1 MKALV
6 VGACTRPVVNSLKK
20 LNFEVYSVS
29 HYNPVDLNADH
40 KKYTINDKFHGHLA
54 DKYSEKELLNLSKE
68 YVDLVDYIFVCS
80 GIFESK
86 TSKTPNWDVV
96 GNSPKRIK
104 NISDKYKTVKKL
116 ENLGF
121 NVPVTYLVN
130 NKYQFA
136 KCLSE
141 LKSVVV
147 KPISGSGGIGVTNI
161 DFQNTD
167 NLDINYPVLVQEC
180 IKSES
185 YSASFIGSNFLCFNK
200 QLINNNIYVG
210 NISPYVL
217 NLKNETIQEFEEII
231 ASLDLLGM
239 NGIDFMLKD
248 GIPYI
253 IEVNPRILG
262 TYETIELSSRYNLS
276 KAILENKPVKP
287 KDCFFKKIVFSDKG
301 SSYSIDKNPFLRDIP
316 QKGTYIEEGE
326 PIVTIIGRNMAD
338 VREMECGIL
347 RGV

>member
-6 VGACTRPVVNSLKK
+6 VGVNTRPVVNSLKK

-40 KKYTINDKFHGHLA
+40 KKYLVNDKFHGHFV
-54 DKYSEKELLNLSKE
+54 DKYSEKELLDLSKE

-86 TSKTPNWDVV
+86 NSKTPDWDVV

-104 NISDKYKTVKKL
+104 NISDKYKTVKRL

-121 NVPVTYLVN
+121 NLPTTYKVN
-130 NKYQFA
+130 NKYQFE

-147 KPISGSGGIGVTNI
+147 KPISGSGGIGVTNV

-167 NLDINYPVLVQEC
+167 NLDVKYPVLVQEY

-217 NLKNETIQEFEEII
+217 DMKNETIQDFKEIME
-231 ASLDLLGM
+231 SLDLLGM
-239 NGIDFMLKD
+239 NGIDFMLKN

-262 TYETIELSSRYNLS
+262 TYETIELSSKYNLS
-276 KAILENKPVKP
+276 KAILENKAVKP
-287 KDCFFKKIVFSDKG
+287 KDYFFKKIVFSNKG
-301 SSYSIDKNPFLRDIP
+301 SSYFIDKNPLIRDIP
-316 QKGTYIEEGE
+316 EKGAYIEEGE
-326 PIVTIIGRNMAD
+326 PIATIIGRNMDD
-338 VREMECGIL
+338 VREMERGIL

>member
-6 VGACTRPVVNSLKK
+6 VGVNTRPVVNSLKK

-40 KKYTINDKFHGHLA
+40 KKYLVNDKFHGHFV
-54 DKYSEKELLNLSKE
+54 DKYSEKELLSLSKE
-68 YVDLVDYIFVCS
+68 YVDLVDYIFICS
-80 GIFESK
+80 GVFESK
-86 TSKTPNWDVV
+86 YSKTPNWNVV

-104 NISDKYKTVKKL
+104 NISDKYRTVKRL

-121 NVPVTYLVN
+121 NVPITYLVN
-130 NKYQFA
+130 NKYQFE
-136 KCLSE
+136 KCLTE

-147 KPISGSGGIGVTNI
+147 KPILGSGGIGVTNI

-167 NLDINYPVLVQEC
+167 NLDIKYPVLVQEY

-210 NISPYVL
+210 NISPYVPKV
-217 NLKNETIQEFEEII
+217 KNETIRDFKELMD
-231 ASLDLLGM
+231 SLDLLGM

-262 TYETIELSSRYNLS
+262 TYEVIELSSKYNLS
-276 KAILENKPVKP
+276 KAILENKSVRP
-287 KDCFFKKIVFSDKG
+287 KDCFFKKIVFSNKG
-301 SSYSIDKNPFLRDIP
+301 SSYFIDKNPLIRDIP
-316 QKGTYIEEGE
+316 QKGAYIEEGE
-326 PIVTIIGRNMAD
+326 PVATIIGRNMAD
-338 VREMECGIL
+338 VRETESGIL